1 MDTLVRKETIGE
13 KLGVSLATVNNWIKT
28 QVIPSPDIQNYYSK
42 DSYNEILHILKN
54 DFTRLN
60 ARANR
65 SMQKKN
71 EICYLGITDKD
82 RKKLLDKLIQE
93 YKSVNL
99 SIEEGTL
106 ALSLA
111 LLRSN
116 NLIDI
121 NWKSNNHSKI
131 DTFLSSWIANSYNAE
146 IILQLYSQYDI
157 SNLNDDILG
166 AFYQSIQNISQK
178 SKIGS
183 YYTPSELLREITVSP
198 DKTVL
203 DPCCG
208 SGGILLNVLS
218 KAHDQSKIFARDI
231 DETALKI
238 CFINLALFFN
248 DRNMTANI
256 CKQDIVLNN
265 TNDLFSKN
273 NDELFDFIITNP
285 PWGSKFSKKE
295 KDNFIALY
303 PELETTEIF
312 SISLYNSVKK
322 LKQGGELFFFLP
334 HSFLNVATHKNIRN
348 YIFNKDNKI
357 FIKLLGNSFKG
368 VLSENIMIHISKSS
382 NESNITIQNKSGD
395 ICQLPFKNIVSPYY
409 IVSATSNNQ
418 DTFLL
423 EKIYNNEHIK
433 LQNDTIFALGIVTGN
448 NKKYL
453 LDRKS
458 EKAETVYRGKDI
470 KKYKFLE
477 PEYFIEFQPELYQQT
492 APTEYYRQKKIA
504 YRFICDKLVCVLDN
518 KNMLLLNSA
527 NLFISKNYPMETI
540 VSFFNSN
547 IYTFIYRK
555 KYHSKKILK
564 SHLQNLPLP
573 ILSADTHQYICNL
586 YKKTFVFANGSV
598 DNFQDE
604 IDEIICKSFLID
616 KSQYVYMKKG

>member
-28 QVIPSPDIQNYYSK
+28 QVIPSPDIQNFYSK

-71 EICYLGITDKD
+71 EICYLGITDKT
-82 RKKLLDKLIQE
+82 RKKLLDKLVE
-93 YKSVNL
+93 EFKVANL
-99 SIEEGTL
+99 SIDEGVL
-106 ALSLA
+106 ALSFA

-121 NWKSNNHSKI
+121 DWKSNDHSKI
-131 DTFLSSWIANSYNAE
+131 DTFLSSWIANSRNVE
-146 IILQLYSQYDI
+146 IIAQLYSRYDI
-157 SNLNDDILG
+157 PNLNDDILG
-166 AFYQSIQNISQK
+166 AFYQSIQSIARK

-238 CFINLALFFN
+238 CFINLVLFFN
-248 DRNMTANI
+248 NKNMAANI
-256 CKQDIVLNN
+256 CKQDIAFNN
-265 TNDLFSKN
+265 TNDLFSKYN
-273 NDELFDFIITNP
+273 EEQFDFIITNP

-295 KDNFIALY
+295 KDNFIASY
-303 PELETTEIF
+303 PDLGTSEIF

-322 LKQGGELFFFLP
+322 LKQNGELFFFFP
-334 HSFLNVATHKNIRN
+334 HSFLNVAAHKNIRN

-368 VLSENIMIHISKSS
+368 VLSENILINIGKSS

-395 ICQLPFKNIVSPYY
+395 TCQLPLKNIVPPYY
-409 IVSATSNNQ
+409 IVSATSNDHDN
-418 DTFLL
+418 FLM
-423 EKIYNNEHIK
+423 EKIYNSEHIK
-433 LQNDTIFALGIVTGN
+433 LHNDTIFALGIVTGN

-453 LDRKS
+453 LNKKS
-458 EKAETVYRGKDI
+458 EKAEAVYRGKDVE
-470 KKYKFLE
+470 KYKFLK

-504 YRFICDKLVCVLDN
+504 YRFICDKLVCVLDKDN
-518 KNMLLLNSA
+518 TLLLNSA

-540 VSFFNSN
+540 VSFFNSD

-564 SHLQNLPLP
+564 SHLQSLPLP
-573 ILSADTHQYICNL
+573 ILSVDTHQYICNL
-586 YKKTFVFANGSV
+586 YEKTFLFA
-598 DNFQDE
+598 DNRINDFQSE